1 MSVRL
6 VAVELP
12 TLALKVL
19 SPFVRPETRPNSV
32 VVDELLKAAETSAP
46 FKVTATASPL
56 LASDGKTS
64 SIKALPPLTIWDGD
78 DFTDMVGAEVGG
90 EVGGEVV
97 EAGLDVSLL
106 PQPLRVA
113 IERIEMIPARQ
124 MDRFQSIR

>member
-1 MSVRL
+1 
-6 VAVELP
+6 
-12 TLALKVL
+12 
-19 SPFVRPETRPNSV
+19 
-32 VVDELLKAAETSAP
+32 
-46 FKVTATASPL
+46 
-56 LASDGKTS
+56 
-64 SIKALPPLTIWDGD
+64 
-78 DFTDMVGAEVGG
+78 MVGAEVGG

>member
-19 SPFVRPETRPNSV
+19 SPFVRPETRPHSV
-32 VVDELLKAAETSAP
+32 VVDELLKEAETSAP
-46 FKVTATASPL
+46 LRDTANVSPL

-78 DFTDMVGAEVGG
+78 DFIDK
-90 EVGGEVV
+90 VGGEVV
-97 EAGLDVSLL
+97 AVGLDVSLL

-113 IERIEMIPARQ
+113 IERIETIPARQ